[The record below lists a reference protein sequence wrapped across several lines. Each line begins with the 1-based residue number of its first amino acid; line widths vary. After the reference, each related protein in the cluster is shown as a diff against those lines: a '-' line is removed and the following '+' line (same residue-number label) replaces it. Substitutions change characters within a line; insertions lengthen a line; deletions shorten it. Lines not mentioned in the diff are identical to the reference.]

1 MRQMIL
7 VACIAGVLTA
17 GFGPAAIA
25 ADANTDAVREVRDRA
40 EIEALMWRYV
50 RALDTLNESAYA
62 DVYAPDGTFGTGAEA
77 VTGREALKKVVA
89 DIKKRHA
96 AEEAKAGEKHGKM
109 HHIVTNTYLEFLGK
123 DRARLNYYWIQVF
136 EAPREGMTPRVAA
149 AGRGVDELA
158 RVNGKWLIKLRNV
171 TPTD

>member
-1 MRQMIL
+1 MVLI
-7 VACIAGVLTA
+7 ACVAGVLTA
-17 GFGPAAIA
+17 GLVSAATVT
-25 ADANTDAVREVRDRA
+25 DSDAVREMKDRA

-50 RALDTLNESAYA
+50 RALDTLDENAYA
-62 DVYAPDGTFGTGAEA
+62 AVYAPDGVFGTGAEA
-77 VTGREALKKVVA
+77 AKGRDALKKVVA

-96 AEEAKAGEKHGKM
+96 EEEAKAGEKHGKM
-109 HHIVTNTYLEFLGK
+109 HHIVTNSYLQFLDK

-136 EAPREGMTPRVAA
+136 EAPREGMQPRVAA

-158 RVNGKWLIKLRNV
+158 RVNGTWLIKLRNV